1 LLRVITFYVK
11 FSKSSII
18 YRILIDNYL
27 ETIKRKDDIINDK
40 DNKYLET
47 IKKKDDII
55 NEKDNRI
62 YKAND
67 EILEGND
74 GTAFCFIE

>member
-1 LLRVITFYVK
+1 MLRVITFYVK

-18 YRILIDNYL
+18 YRILIDN
-27 ETIKRKDDIINDK
+27 
-40 DNKYLET
+40 YLET